1 MLSRCAEHTPATLPD
16 LHILR
21 SMKSPMSCL
30 AHAVAARL
38 ARCLTA
44 LALLSLPPAFA
55 GTPAVSSSATAPPVP
70 DTLQQ
75 RIAACV
81 ACHGA
86 HGEGSPGSGFFPRL
100 AGKPAG
106 YLARQLAD
114 FQNGL
119 RQYAPMEYTVRG
131 LNADYLREIAGY
143 FAAQQVPYAR
153 SPLPILPAQA
163 LQRGE
168 QLVTQG
174 DAARGVPAC
183 SRCHGSQLTGVQPD
197 IPGLVG
203 MPYDYISAQLGAWRT
218 HTRATV
224 APDCMAEVAGRLS
237 ESDITAV
244 AAWLASRELPADMH
258 AQPAGSVQPP
268 LRCGVLAGNGAGT

>member
-1 MLSRCAEHTPATLPD
+1 MPCPARAAPGRTVRRL
-16 LHILR
+16 LLLVLLA
-21 SMKSPMSCL
+21 SP
-30 AHAVAARL
+30 A
-38 ARCLTA
+38 
-44 LALLSLPPAFA
+44 PAFA
-55 GTPAVSSSATAPPVP
+55 ASPAASSSLAAPPVP

-75 RIAACV
+75 RIAACT

-119 RQYAPMEYTVRG
+119 RKYAPMEYTVRG
-131 LNADYLREIAGY
+131 LSPAYLREIAEY
-143 FAAQQVPYAR
+143 FSAQQVPYAR
-153 SPLPILPAQA
+153 SKLPAVSA
-163 LQRGE
+163 ETLQRGE
-168 QLVTQG
+168 RLVGTG
-174 DAARGVPAC
+174 DPARGIPAC
-183 SRCHGSQLTGVQPD
+183 ERCHGSQLTGVEPD

-203 MPYDYISAQLGAWRT
+203 LPYDYISAQLGAWRT

-237 ESDITAV
+237 EADITAV

-258 AQPAGSVQPP
+258 AQPAGSVRPP